1 MRISDWSSDV
11 CSSDLIVEHPEKIP
25 CPPGIAAHHKE
36 ARGIERDIGAAVLGV
51 GKVDAPHRPVMIAR
65 FEVRLG
71 QYADLLDRRLVH
83 HRRDLARPAL
93 INAHVLAG
101 CGIDAADALGR
112 SKLINPPGAELAPE
126 ASCDRFPMRH
136 SRATEKH
143 PAR

>member
-11 CSSDLIVEHPEKIP
+11 CSSDLIIHIVEHPEKIP

-71 QYADLLDRRLVH
+71 QYAALLDRRLRSEE
-83 HRRDLARPAL
+83 RRVGKECVSPCRYRWSP
-93 INAHVLAG
+93 V
-101 CGIDAADALGR
+101 
-112 SKLINPPGAELAPE
+112 P
-126 ASCDRFPMRH
+126 
-136 SRATEKH
+136 
-143 PAR
+143 